1 MGKKLPTT
9 FKSLDLSGF
18 DLENEKQKYIGYTGI
33 SREMLDIACA
43 VLQKN
48 NVGVVV
54 RSVNAALKEIYGVG
68 GSTDVICKLLK
79 EWRSDNLSFLKEGK
93 SEKDLATLLLEAAD
107 DGLLEDSEIPEDFL
121 AVARQMALAT
131 YRLAFQK
138 ADSSVSG
145 DRMKQLA
152 QQNEILQQQLQA
164 FPKLEMELEF
174 YKAQYNRQCNEL
186 KEAYINLNKQKLTDS
201 EEFRQ
206 QLDSLQADRNELQ
219 AKLTVA
225 ERRLAEIAEFE
236 AAARDRISEISNLNG
251 QIEARERE
259 VSTLHVQI
267 QTLQSEMGQKQVL
280 ESQLEQLRGQLK
292 EASTTITNLQT
303 QQKVSGALQV
313 DRPFD
318 SDDEL
323 VTDAQLMVEN
333 ETLHADLSDAL
344 KEIEDLKAALAK
356 TQAQLSENK
365 RDSIDSSTDSSS
377 DACENLLDQLPE
389 TWADDPLDSPSHPVQ
404 QQFPE
409 PVSEPIAAP
418 VPESVSETHSH
429 PVQSTKPKKQKFALA
444 K

>member
-9 FKSLDLSGF
+9 FKSLDLSGL

-93 SEKDLATLLLEAAD
+93 SEKDLATVLLEAAD
-107 DGLLEDSEIPEDFL
+107 DGLLEDSEIPEEYL

-145 DRMKQLA
+145 DRMKSLVA
-152 QQNEILQQQLQA
+152 ENEVMRQQLKDYPETQY
-164 FPKLEMELEF
+164 ELGF
-174 YKAQYNRQCNEL
+174 YKTECERQRLEL
-186 KEAYINLNKQKLTDS
+186 REAYMNLNKQQLADS

-206 QLDSLQADRNELQ
+206 QLDSLQADRSELQ

-225 ERRLAEIAEFE
+225 ERRLAEVAEFE
-236 AAARDRISEISNLNG
+236 AAARDRISEISNLTG

-267 QTLQSEMGQKQVL
+267 QNLQSEMGQKQVL
-280 ESQLEQLRGQLK
+280 ESQLNELRGQLK
-292 EASTTITNLQT
+292 EASTTITNLQS

-313 DRPFD
+313 DRLFN

-323 VTDAQLMVEN
+323 VTDAQLIVEN
-333 ETLHADLSDAL
+333 ETLHA
-344 KEIEDLKAALAK
+344 E
-356 TQAQLSENK
+356 LSEAL
-365 RDSIDSSTDSSS
+365 I
-377 DACENLLDQLPE
+377 
-389 TWADDPLDSPSHPVQ
+389 
-404 QQFPE
+404 
-409 PVSEPIAAP
+409 PIHY
-418 VPESVSETHSH
+418 EGT
-429 PVQSTKPKKQKFALA
+429 LNIG
-444 K
+444 